1 MHDIAIST
9 DGTLVAVQKSS
20 REEVHVQQ
28 YSRNGQRI
36 GKRCS
41 VTRKSFKEDPMFIT
55 RTKNGNIVAGTQNTK
70 LFVLS
75 SDLTLMQSMS
85 VPLGDYSCTTN
96 CKCSPI
102 DDTLAVKSGGQIVL
116 LPPEAYL
123 PPFSLVSLCISAVL
137 QHSDVLLVTFLPP
150 GLQRLMK
157 SYIQDQL

>member
-55 RTKNGNIVAGTQNTK
+55 RTKNVEI
-70 LFVLS
+70 
-75 SDLTLMQSMS
+75 
-85 VPLGDYSCTTN
+85 PN
-96 CKCSPI
+96 CSIK
-102 DDTLAVKSGGQIVL
+102 
-116 LPPEAYL
+116 
-123 PPFSLVSLCISAVL
+123 
-137 QHSDVLLVTFLPP
+137 
-150 GLQRLMK
+150 
-157 SYIQDQL
+157 